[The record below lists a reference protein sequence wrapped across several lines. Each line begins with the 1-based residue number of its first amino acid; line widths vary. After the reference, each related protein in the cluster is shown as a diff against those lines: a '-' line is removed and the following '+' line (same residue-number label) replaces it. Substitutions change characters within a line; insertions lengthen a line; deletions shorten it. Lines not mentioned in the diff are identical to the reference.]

1 MANSA
6 CDTLLFKDLCRFLD
20 VLENLL
26 NEYQAPNTRLKKP
39 TFNAR
44 RRKEAQGWAAFY
56 KDAIHRDSESM
67 LAVLSLLFPD
77 LRKERVYTMKEYT
90 LSRVLAKAMGM
101 GPQWLLRLNNW
112 RLEYK
117 DFGSAVESILK
128 KRVVLGV
135 RLVMSR
141 VFVRKENF
149 RQWKWIKVSIYCGR
163 EQV

>member
-6 CDTLLFKDLCRFLD
+6 CDALLFKDLCRFLD

-26 NEYQAPNTRLKKP
+26 NEYQAPNTRVKKP

-44 RRKEAQGWAAFY
+44 RRKEAHGWATFY

-77 LRKERVYTMKEYT
+77 LRKERVYTMKEHT

-101 GPQWLLRLNNW
+101 GPQWLLRLSNW

-117 DFGSAVESILK
+117 DFGSAVESIIK
-128 KRVVLGV
+128 QRVTLGIC
-135 RLVMSR
+135 
-141 VFVRKENF
+141 FVDE
-149 RQWKWIKVSIYCGR
+149 
-163 EQV
+163 

>member
-6 CDTLLFKDLCRFLD
+6 CDTLLFKDLCCFLD

-26 NEYQAPNTRLKKP
+26 NEYQAPNTRVKKP
-39 TFNAR
+39 MFNAR
-44 RRKEAQGWAAFY
+44 RRKEAKGWATFY
-56 KDAIHRDSESM
+56 KDAIHRDSGSM

-77 LRKERVYTMKEYT
+77 LRKERVYTMKENT

-101 GPQWLLRLNNW
+101 GPQWLLRLSNW

-128 KRVVLGV
+128 QRVALDVC
-135 RLVMSR
+135 LVN
-141 VFVRKENF
+141 E
-149 RQWKWIKVSIYCGR
+149 
-163 EQV
+163 